1 MNYPNIRFYALFVE
15 TTGKGKK
22 TPKYAISEAAGYY
35 PPMDKLKGKDGKVSM
50 YYKDS
55 NDRCNNVKEGI
66 NIPAKYLQAKDSLNF
81 TGLKDL
87 FTADGKLSGFAYGNP
102 LAKATYTKDD
112 KPNPFFAYKNDGFI
126 FKIKA
131 KADAIGVETFE
142 LLVLENAKPL
152 IAAYCKM
159 LQQGGFDD
167 DLQLL
172 REQAKPL

>member
-35 PPMDKLKGKDGKVSM
+35 PPMEQIRGKDGKVSFYLM
-50 YYKDS
+50 KKRKD
-55 NDRCNNVKEGI
+55 GI
-66 NIPAKYLQAKDSLNF
+66 NKPAMYLQAKGGLNF

-102 LAKATYTKDD
+102 LAKATYSKDD
-112 KPNPFFAYKNDGFI
+112 KPNPFFEYKNDGFI
-126 FKIKA
+126 FKIQPN
-131 KADAIGVETFE
+131 ADATKVETFE

-172 REQAKPL
+172 RKQAKSL